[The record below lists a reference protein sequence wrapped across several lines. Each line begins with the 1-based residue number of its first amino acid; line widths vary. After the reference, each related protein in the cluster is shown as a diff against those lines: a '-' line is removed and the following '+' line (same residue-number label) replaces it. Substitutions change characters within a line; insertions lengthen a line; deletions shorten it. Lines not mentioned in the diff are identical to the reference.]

1 MVAETEFLGELLAL
15 VKPDPSASLV
25 VHLVAVYHAKET
37 KQLFLIF
44 FFDTEASVND
54 VKFNGVL
61 FFDKDLA
68 HRDFDTALESELHR
82 VSDQV
87 VENLNQSP
95 RVRVEDFWDLFVNLV
110 FEIDS
115 ADLGALGECVE
126 EIGQDLADVCWL
138 DIDGVFVFL
147 VDVFGGV
154 VEHVAD
160 QAHQKVAV
168 DQGGFDILLD
178 NDLGISLLTHDHRVK

>member
-15 VKPDPSASLV
+15 IKPDPSASLIV
-25 VHLVAVYHAKET
+25 DLVAVHHIKET

-110 FEIDS
+110 FEVDS
-115 ADLGALGECVE
+115 ADLGALGESGE
-126 EIGQDLADVCWL
+126 
-138 DIDGVFVFL
+138 
-147 VDVFGGV
+147 
-154 VEHVAD
+154 
-160 QAHQKVAV
+160 
-168 DQGGFDILLD
+168 
-178 NDLGISLLTHDHRVK
+178 GIF